1 MVGSLPDL
9 MDHFIDND
17 NLNPFTSM
25 TNGYISNNNHHHRTI
40 SNHVAQNYNSNDNN
54 FKKTNG
60 SFNFNMAKSNGYNS
74 SIKESISSSS
84 SPERNDQEWQKV
96 LYKRQGVPDNY
107 VPTTFLKDL
116 RKNVNLRRFH
126 LMEIIVAASIVTQQI
141 VLIVILIMMFIYFDS
156 YDNHYDHILF
166 TIVALVTIFLYTFIF
181 ISSKFQ
187 EIIQIKSCLIFLI
200 ACFTMSPVLKTL
212 TETISTDTIYAQ
224 CTIMAF
230 VHLAFHDYGLDAAMV
245 SQPISLN
252 AIFFASVCLAS
263 RLSTNYHA
271 FAFLIF
277 STDLFV
283 LISSM
288 YQSFER
294 QTKLF
299 TTIMFTIITL
309 IIIELTF
316 GLVGF
321 FASIIFVLFIN
332 LICPY
337 IFLRMQIL
345 KDNIYGP
352 WDEAII
358 DGNAL
363 KFSSKNFKKKFII
376 NGFHHHHNHEL
387 SLNFQYSNKSS
398 ESSNPSSP
406 LSPMNVSNIF
416 TNS

>member
-1 MVGSLPDL
+1 
-9 MDHFIDND
+9 
-17 NLNPFTSM
+17 
-25 TNGYISNNNHHHRTI
+25 
-40 SNHVAQNYNSNDNN
+40 
-54 FKKTNG
+54 
-60 SFNFNMAKSNGYNS
+60 
-74 SIKESISSSS
+74 
-84 SPERNDQEWQKV
+84 
-96 LYKRQGVPDNY
+96 
-107 VPTTFLKDL
+107 
-116 RKNVNLRRFH
+116 
-126 LMEIIVAASIVTQQI
+126 
-141 VLIVILIMMFIYFDS
+141 
-156 YDNHYDHILF
+156 
-166 TIVALVTIFLYTFIF
+166 
-181 ISSKFQ
+181 
-187 EIIQIKSCLIFLI
+187 
-200 ACFTMSPVLKTL
+200 MSPVLKTL

-245 SQPISLN
+245 SQSISLN

-288 YQSFER
+288 YKSFER

-299 TTIMFTIITL
+299 MTIMFTIITL

-345 KDNIYGP
+345 K
-352 WDEAII
+352 E
-358 DGNAL
+358 
-363 KFSSKNFKKKFII
+363 
-376 NGFHHHHNHEL
+376 
-387 SLNFQYSNKSS
+387 
-398 ESSNPSSP
+398 
-406 LSPMNVSNIF
+406 
-416 TNS
+416 